1 MRIGEAALRKTRSRR
16 ASASLEEQARG
27 EQEARML
34 VAENMA
40 IAGLGDE
47 DLKKLP
53 GSDSGNLA
61 VARVAADHG
70 RHAMAGRTFASAQR
84 DTPASKSVA
93 TVGNHRRWPA
103 NSKSGW
109 RSP

>member
-1 MRIGEAALRKTRSRR
+1 MRIGEAALRKTRSRGEN
-16 ASASLEEQARG
+16 ASLEEQARG
-27 EQEARML
+27 EQEARRL

-53 GSDSGNLA
+53 GSESRKMA
-61 VARVAADHG
+61 VARVAADDG

-84 DTPASKSVA
+84 AQPQPK
-93 TVGNHRRWPA
+93 GI
-103 NSKSGW
+103 
-109 RSP
+109 